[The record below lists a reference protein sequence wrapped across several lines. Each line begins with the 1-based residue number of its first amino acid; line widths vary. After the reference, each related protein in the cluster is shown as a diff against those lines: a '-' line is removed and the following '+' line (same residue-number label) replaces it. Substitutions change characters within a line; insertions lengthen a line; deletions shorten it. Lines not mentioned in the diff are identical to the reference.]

1 MRRAYVNGATMSK
14 SDRKSIEVIARGVLV
29 DGAGR
34 VLACVNRKHGYGYL
48 PGGHVEFGEA
58 AGDAAVREFAEET
71 GLVVRTVWVLAA
83 GEERFAVGGSD
94 YHEINV
100 VFHVEHLTNGRP
112 TPPPLTVP
120 SLEPKIEFRW
130 VSSAELAE
138 MDFRPGTIKTWL
150 LEWMRVAAAKAGPM
164 SWLVANSTK

>member
-1 MRRAYVNGATMSK
+1 MRLAHVNGATMPK
-14 SDRKSIEVIARGVLV
+14 SDRKSIEVIARGVLI
-29 DGAGR
+29 DETGR
-34 VLACVNRKHGYGYL
+34 VLVCVNRKHEYGYL

-71 GLVVRTVWVLAA
+71 GLAVRTAVVLAA
-83 GEERFAVGGSD
+83 GEERFEAGGSE

-100 VFHVEHLTNGRP
+100 VFHVEHMSDGRP
-112 TPPPLTVP
+112 APPPLTVQ

-130 VSSAELAE
+130 VSSAELPE
-138 MDFRPGTIKTWL
+138 MDFRPGTVKAWL
-150 LEWMRVAAAKAGPM
+150 WGWMRGGGSKAGPM